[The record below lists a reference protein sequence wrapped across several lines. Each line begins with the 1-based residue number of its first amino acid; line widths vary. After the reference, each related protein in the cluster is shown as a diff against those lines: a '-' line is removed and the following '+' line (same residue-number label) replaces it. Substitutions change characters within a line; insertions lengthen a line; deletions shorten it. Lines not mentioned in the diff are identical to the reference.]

1 MLTLSKLSAMAALA
15 IAGLSLTACEIG
27 PKQSQQTGY
36 RGTGIVQITDP
47 QNVVSPGEVPP
58 PPYALPAPSG
68 PKASEVYQ
76 NVKVLGNI
84 SQEEFDYTMAAITQ
98 WIVPANAPVE
108 QAGCN
113 YCHNAENLADDSKY
127 TKIVARRMIQMTQNI
142 NQNYTDHVKQTGV
155 TCYTCHRGNA
165 VPKYVWTDPTPSDG
179 RLMGNKRGQNTPASS
194 VAYSSLPIGTFAKY
208 MRGKSGPARVISKT
222 IHPTTANLQRTK
234 DAEGNYAI
242 MMHLSQSLGV
252 NCTYCHNSRSFAR
265 WEQSSPQRAL
275 AWYGLQMVKATNENY
290 IHPLTSVF
298 PANRLGPQG
307 DPYKANCATCH
318 QMQRKPLGGAQ
329 MAKDYPAL
337 LTLAPGGAVS
347 PAAAMPGMEAPA
359 PAAGAAPTAAAAA
372 AGN

>member
-1 MLTLSKLSAMAALA
+1 MLSLSKLTAMGALA
-15 IAGLSLTACEIG
+15 LAGLALAGCEFG

-36 RGTGIVQITDP
+36 RGTGIAQIVDP
-47 QNVVSPGEVPP
+47 QNVVAPGEVPP
-58 PPYALPAPSG
+58 PPYDLPAPSG
-68 PKASEVYQ
+68 PKAGEVYQ
-76 NVKVLGNI
+76 NVKVLANV

-98 WIVPANAPVE
+98 WIVPADAPAE
-108 QAGCN
+108 EAGCN

-127 TKIVARRMIQMTQNI
+127 TKVVARRMIQMTQNI
-142 NQNYTDHVKQTGV
+142 NQNYSDHVKQTGV
-155 TCYTCHRGNA
+155 TCYTCHRGAA
-165 VPKYVWTDPTPSDG
+165 VPAYVWTDPRPSDG
-179 RLMGNKRGQNTPASS
+179 RLMGNKRGQNTPSS
-194 VAYSSLPIGTFAKY
+194 AVAFASLPLDTYAKY
-208 MRGKSGPARVISKT
+208 MRGNSGPARVISKT
-222 IHPTTANLQRTK
+222 IHPTTANRQTTK

-275 AWYGLQMVKATNENY
+275 AWYGLQMVKNTNEEY
-290 IHPLTSVF
+290 IHPLANVF

-307 DPYKANCATCH
+307 DPYKTNCATCH

-337 LTLAPGGAVS
+337 LTLAPTV
-347 PAAAMPGMEAPA
+347 APA
-359 PAAGAAPTAAAAA
+359 PGAMPANGTAAAAAAPAAAAA

>member
-1 MLTLSKLSAMAALA
+1 MPSLSKLTAAAVLVVSSLA
-15 IAGLSLTACEIG
+15 LGACEIG
-27 PKQSQQTGY
+27 PKQTQQTGY

-47 QNVVSPGEVPP
+47 GNVVSPGEVPP
-58 PPYALPAPSG
+58 PPYELPAPG
-68 PKASEVYQ
+68 GQTAGEVYQ
-76 NVKVLGNI
+76 NVKVLANV

-98 WIVPANAPVE
+98 WIVPANLPAE
-108 QAGCN
+108 EAGCN

-127 TKIVARRMIQMTQNI
+127 TKVVARRMIQMTQNI

-155 TCYTCHRGNA
+155 TCYTCHRGAA
-165 VPKYVWTDPTPSDG
+165 VPQYVWTDPRPSDG
-179 RLMGNKRGQNTPASS
+179 RLMGNKRGQNTPSNA
-194 VAYSSLPIGTFAKY
+194 VAFASLPLDTYAKY
-208 MRGKSGPARVISKT
+208 MRGNSGPARVISRT
-222 IHPTTANLQRTK
+222 IHPTTANRQGVK
-234 DAEGNYAI
+234 EAEGNYAI

-275 AWYGLQMVKATNENY
+275 AWYGLQMVKNTNEEY
-290 IHPLTSVF
+290 IHPLANVF

-307 DPYKANCATCH
+307 DPYKTNCATCH

-337 LTLAPGGAVS
+337 RTVS
-347 PAAAMPGMEAPA
+347 AAAATAAVPSAAPA
-359 PAAGAAPTAAAAA
+359 TAAAPAAAAA

>member
-1 MLTLSKLSAMAALA
+1 MLSLSKLTAMGALA
-15 IAGLSLTACEIG
+15 IAGLALAGCELG

-36 RGTGIVQITDP
+36 RGTGIVQIVDP
-47 QNVVSPGEVPP
+47 QNVVAPGDVPP

-68 PKASEVYQ
+68 PKAGEVYQ
-76 NVKVLGNI
+76 NVKVLANV

-98 WIVPANAPVE
+98 WIVPADAPAE
-108 QAGCN
+108 EAGCN

-127 TKIVARRMIQMTQNI
+127 TKVVARRMIQMTQNI
-142 NQNYTDHVKQTGV
+142 NQNYSDHVKQTGV

-165 VPKYVWTDPTPSDG
+165 VPKYVWTDPRPSDG
-179 RLMGNKRGQNTPASS
+179 RLMGNKRGQNTPDPS
-194 VAYSSLPIGTFAKY
+194 VAYASLPVGTYAKY
-208 MRGKSGPARVISKT
+208 MRGNSGPARVISKT
-222 IHPTTANLQRTK
+222 IHPTTANRQSVK

-275 AWYGLQMVKATNENY
+275 AWYGLQMVKNTNEEY
-290 IHPLTSVF
+290 IHPLASVF

-307 DPYKANCATCH
+307 DPYKTNCATCH

-337 LTLAPGGAVS
+337 RTVGPVV
-347 PAAAMPGMEAPA
+347 APA
-359 PAAGAAPTAAAAA
+359 VPGAAPATGAGAAAAAPAAAAA